1 MIKLLISLIVF
12 FISMIGFFRILRFYS
27 PKVAKLKLLDLEND
41 CCLLSIIIPCRNE
54 EKRLPNLLNSLK
66 KQTYQNFEIIIVDD
80 DSTDNTISIAKSYN
94 AKVIQRKEIFP
105 DWEGKSASCYAGA
118 MYAQG
123 EILLFLDADVILRE
137 TALEYLLRHF
147 QSDGVISCQPY
158 HYLER
163 FYENLSLYPNLIL
176 ILGLGA
182 GKKSE
187 PFSTDNGLYGPC
199 IMISKDLYIKTG
211 GHKLVGNS
219 VIEDV
224 DLGIKLAQKGVK
236 ITIVPHNNLI
246 RFRMYPEGV
255 MTLINGWTKNMSLGA
270 ARSKPQELIIITA
283 IISFSVGIFNSLIGS
298 FNQKDFI
305 LLSIYSAMYIFYGIF
320 LFIVSRKFGRFSP
333 ITIVLYPFFAMAFIL
348 IFIRSIL
355 VKIFRL
361 KLHWRGRQIKI

>member
-1 MIKLLISLIVF
+1 M
-12 FISMIGFFRILRFYS
+12 
-27 PKVAKLKLLDLEND
+27 LKN
-41 CCLLSIIIPCRNE
+41 
-54 EKRLPNLLNSLK
+54 
-66 KQTYQNFEIIIVDD
+66 QTYQNFEILIVDD

-94 AKVIQRKEIFP
+94 AKIIQRKEKFP

-118 MYAQG
+118 RYAQG
-123 EILLFLDADVILRE
+123 EVLLFLDADVILRE
-137 TALEYLLRHF
+137 TALEYLLTF
-147 QSDGVISCQPY
+147 SSDGVISCQPY

-163 FYENLSLYPNLIL
+163 FYENLSLYPNLIA
-176 ILGLGA
+176 ILGLRA

-219 VIEDV
+219 IIEDV
-224 DLGIKLAQKGVK
+224 DLGIKLVQKGVK

-246 RFRMYPEGV
+246 HFRMYPEGV
-255 MTLINGWTKNMSLGA
+255 MTLIDGWTKNMSLGA

-283 IISFSVGIFNSLIGS
+283 IISFSVGIFNSLIRS

-305 LLSIYSAMYIFYGIF
+305 LLSLYSVMYIFYGLF
-320 LFIVSRKFGRFSP
+320 LFIVSRKVGRFSP
-333 ITIVLYPFFAMAFIL
+333 TTIVLYPFFAMAFTL

-361 KLHWRGRQIKI
+361 KLYWRGRQIKI